1 MVNWAPKWNKTVNFG
16 CLPFT
21 VKFKILKDFLNTMFF
36 HWTVPLVK
44 VSARPSS
51 VWGVRAQK
59 TLKRGRF
66 MDAESIQKTFNFTT
80 TYAILMK
87 LTTDIYLNKVFH
99 LAKYWGTLIK
109 RRKA

>member
-1 MVNWAPKWNKTVNFG
+1 MEQNCKLWVPSIYSKIQDLEGF
-16 CLPFT
+16 
-21 VKFKILKDFLNTMFF
+21 FKHYVFF
-36 HWTVPLVK
+36 YWTLPLVK

-59 TLKRGRF
+59 TLKRGHF
-66 MDAESIQKTFNFTT
+66 MDAESIQKTFNFAT